1 MINFLTHLIF
11 PLAHFYSLYYLCPF
25 CTPFLHQTHTRL
37 LISTKM
43 HLKHISLP
51 SSKLSY
57 VTSRNEVHT
66 ALRWSWSWHST
77 ECSLS
82 VAFFTTMH
90 CLILV
95 LSLLFSLLAKTD
107 YSSSQTSTMPSQMFN
122 ASLECMLLTWP
133 YPTVV
138 LFCRTLESTL
148 SSGTNCMTF
157 GHVSFIVISP
167 PAPHP
172 FLKWNAEIRGP
183 WL

>member
-11 PLAHFYSLYYLCPF
+11 PLAGFYSLYYLCLF
-25 CTPFLHQTHTRL
+25 CSPFLHQTHKR

-43 HLKHISLP
+43 HLKHMLLP

-57 VTSRNEVHT
+57 VTPRNEVHT

-77 ECSLS
+77 ERSLS
-82 VAFFTTMH
+82 VAFFPTMH

-95 LSLLFSLLAKTD
+95 LSFLFSLLAKTD
-107 YSSSQTSTMPSQMFN
+107 YSFFQTSAMP
-122 ASLECMLLTWP
+122 SLECMLLTWP
-133 YPTVV
+133 YTTVV

-148 SSGTNCMTF
+148 SSGTNCMSF
-157 GHVSFIVISP
+157 GHVSFIVIS
-167 PAPHP
+167 PHP